1 MIFFFIVEMWDV
13 LLIYGLCDRGCDV
26 VDVFVLG
33 GDKGVKV
40 GIFVIMVGGWKEIVS
55 EIF

>member
-1 MIFFFIVEMWDV
+1 MMYWIM
-13 LLIYGLCDRGCDV
+13 LIDGLCGRGCDV

-40 GIFVIMVGGWKEIVS
+40 GIFVIMVGG
-55 EIF
+55 